1 MNRSAERALAIEL
14 KQTTQ
19 HIHSS
24 ADPMLVD
31 SGEMIVE
38 VNQAFLDLHGYDRA
52 AELEGKPLSLVV
64 GEGDR
69 ERILDIRHRW
79 LRGETVPAILEFRGL
94 RQDGMLVDL

>member
-24 ADPMLVD
+24 ADPILVD
-31 SGEMIVE
+31 SGETIVE

-52 AELEGKPLSLVV
+52 VELEGRPLSLVV
-64 GEGDR
+64 G
-69 ERILDIRHRW
+69 
-79 LRGETVPAILEFRGL
+79 
-94 RQDGMLVDL
+94 